1 VGAASRYALRSFL
14 AARYSTIERE
24 ARCPIGAEALLG
36 DFLLVE

>member
-14 AARYSTIERE
+14 AARYSTNEWE
-24 ARCPIGAEALLG
+24 GLLV